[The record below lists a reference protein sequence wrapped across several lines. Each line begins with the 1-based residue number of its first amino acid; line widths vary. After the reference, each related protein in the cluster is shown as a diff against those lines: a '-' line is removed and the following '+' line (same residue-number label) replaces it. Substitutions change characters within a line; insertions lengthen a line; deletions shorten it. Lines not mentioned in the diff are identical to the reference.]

1 MPDMSHKFGMK
12 KVKKS
17 TRKQSS
23 RKLSTPELIKELY
36 NADLVKSP
44 EAFKKGLKHGVYHK
58 SGLEIIR
65 DKKTKSVPVPALDL
79 DDIIMDINTREKE
92 TLNMLK
98 PENIYSDLDLSSN
111 KKRKTRSSRGGSRKT
126 KRRYRYKK

>member
-58 SGLEIIR
+58 SGLEIIK

-79 DDIIMDINTREKE
+79 DDIINTREKE

-98 PENIYSDLDLSSN
+98 PENVYSDLDLSSN

>member
-17 TRKQSS
+17 TRKQSI
-23 RKLSTPELIKELY
+23 KKQSTPELIKELY

-44 EAFKKGLKHGVYHK
+44 KAFKKGLKHGVYHK

-65 DKKTKSVPVPALDL
+65 DKKTKSLPAPSPL

-92 TLNMLK
+92 TLDMLK
-98 PENIYSDLDLSSN
+98 PENIYSDLDMSSN
-111 KKRKTRSSRGGSRKT
+111 KKKKTHSSRGGSRKT

>member
-65 DKKTKSVPVPALDL
+65 DKKTKSLPSSL

-92 TLNMLK
+92 TLDMLK
-98 PENIYSDLDLSSN
+98 PENIYSDLDLSPN